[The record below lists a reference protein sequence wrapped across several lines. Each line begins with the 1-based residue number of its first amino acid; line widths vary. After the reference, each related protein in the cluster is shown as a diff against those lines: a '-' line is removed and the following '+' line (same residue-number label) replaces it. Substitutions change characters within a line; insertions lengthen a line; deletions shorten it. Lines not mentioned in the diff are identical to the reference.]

1 MQKGL
6 KLNRQMRALAIAL
19 GGAAVTSV
27 LAMLIPTSIWE
38 GITGS
43 TGISELVPAT
53 AAPLGDTARAVIA
66 FLFGAMAFISLAALL
81 LRRPAEMPFTKS
93 VKPTEP
99 VQTTAEDDTS
109 FVTKMRGRLN
119 DFMESRRAGPI
130 VTELSDLPKLRS
142 SDAHPDAP
150 PRRPISAHTDFAEV
164 SPQPVAPMVEAKV
177 EAPVTVDAIDV
188 VSVASMLDRL
198 ETAVADREARLAKL
212 EALAKAE
219 ITKPV
224 VEPKLVEPV
233 EAEILPPTPRAALLE
248 AVPTVPKPQK
258 TDEMDAA
265 LRSAL
270 ETLHRMNART
280 R

>member
-1 MQKGL
+1 
-6 KLNRQMRALAIAL
+6 
-19 GGAAVTSV
+19 
-27 LAMLIPTSIWE
+27 
-38 GITGS
+38 
-43 TGISELVPAT
+43 
-53 AAPLGDTARAVIA
+53 
-66 FLFGAMAFISLAALL
+66 
-81 LRRPAEMPFTKS
+81 
-93 VKPTEP
+93 
-99 VQTTAEDDTS
+99 
-109 FVTKMRGRLN
+109 
-119 DFMESRRAGPI
+119 
-130 VTELSDLPKLRS
+130 
-142 SDAHPDAP
+142 
-150 PRRPISAHTDFAEV
+150 
-164 SPQPVAPMVEAKV
+164 MVEAKV